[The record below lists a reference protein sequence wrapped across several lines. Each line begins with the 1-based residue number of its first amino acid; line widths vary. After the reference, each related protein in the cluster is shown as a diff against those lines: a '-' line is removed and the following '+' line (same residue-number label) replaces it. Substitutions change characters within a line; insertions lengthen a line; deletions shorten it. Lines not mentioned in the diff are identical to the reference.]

1 MLPAVDLVVPDG
13 TLGVLLGPSGAGK
26 TTLLRAIGGLVR
38 ITSGS
43 VHVGD
48 APVEALPPH
57 RRGIG
62 LVFQEPRLFPHL
74 TAADNVAFAL
84 RLRRIRRTARRARAL
99 ELLSEVGLAAL
110 ADRPSS
116 VLSGGEQ
123 QRVALARALAA
134 EPRVLL
140 LDEPFA
146 AVDPNRRDA
155 LRRLLAGIQRERR
168 LTTLLVTHDRE
179 EAALLGDSVGV
190 LIDGSIDQWDA
201 PQSLFDRPATPAVAR
216 FLGAAAVLRG
226 DVEDGVLSVA
236 GARIAVDAP
245 DGPGAFTIRPEHVVL
260 NPDGALRA
268 RVAEA
273 RYAGSYTWLLL
284 AAPGLELVAHVAND
298 TAPSVGRW
306 VGVSLPTEHL
316 WRFPGSTAS
325 STNRQG
331 VT

>member
-1 MLPAVDLVVPDG
+1 VVRDA

-26 TTLLRAIGGLVR
+26 TTLLRAIGGLTRTTAGIVR
-38 ITSGS
+38 
-43 VHVGD
+43 VDD
-48 APVEALPPH
+48 APVDALPPH

-84 RLRRIRRTARRARAL
+84 RLRRVQRKARRAQAL
-99 ELLSEVGLAAL
+99 DLLAEVGLEAV
-110 ADRPSS
+110 ADRPSA

-179 EAALLGDSVGV
+179 EAALLGDTVGV
-190 LIDGSIDQWDA
+190 LIDGRIDQWDA
-201 PQSLFDRPATPAVAR
+201 PANLFERPATPAIAR
-216 FLGAAAVLRG
+216 FLGAAAVLHG
-226 DVEDGVLSVA
+226 DVTDGLLSLA

-245 DGPGAFTIRPEHVVL
+245 DGIAEYTIRPEHVIVD
-260 NPDGALRA
+260 PDGALRA

-284 AAPGLELVAHVAND
+284 AAPGLELVAHVAHD
-298 TAPSVGRW
+298 AAPRVGSW
-306 VGVSLPTEHL
+306 VGVSLPAEHL
-316 WRFPGSTAS
+316 WRFPGSTPS
-325 STNRQG
+325 G
-331 VT
+331 VAGPSGAMA